1 MNDSSLNL
9 PIAFPPTVAAT
20 PASSPPLPLADCGRR
35 CNFPPT
41 GARRRPFCRLTKR
54 PFSGV
59 DNDGREWLGSSAA
72 AWNLDSRLHLADSP
86 NIQGVPGPG
95 STSRTNTASTSRAA
109 LAIADTATL
118 YEQRSSSNDPPVLEY
133 SRQQEL
139 KAQIRS
145 SRAFPDAPQVRTGS
159 QSKSPNSGGTTASTT
174 IITG

>member
-1 MNDSSLNL
+1 MM
-9 PIAFPPTVAAT
+9 AA
-20 PASSPPLPLADCGRR
+20 
-35 CNFPPT
+35 N
-41 GARRRPFCRLTKR
+41 
-54 PFSGV
+54 
-59 DNDGREWLGSSAA
+59 GSALLQA

-86 NIQGVPGPG
+86 SWNLRADTDAGPTTRSFLPLSATCQGVPGPG

-145 SRAFPDAPQVRTGS
+145 SRAFPDAPTSSNRAPS
-159 QSKSPNSGGTTASTT
+159 QRSPNSGRDDSIHHHHYWVTQCPVPAVSY
-174 IITG
+174 